1 MTTRPNWGWG
11 EKDPVPMFT
20 EAEIREALRHFG
32 YAHLEVTRIIDWL
45 KEQREQRIRDITPTD

>member
-1 MTTRPNWGWG
+1 VTARPNWGWG

-32 YAHLEVTRIIDWL
+32 YVHPEVTRIIDWL
-45 KEQREQRIRDITPTD
+45 KEQRAQRIRDITPTD